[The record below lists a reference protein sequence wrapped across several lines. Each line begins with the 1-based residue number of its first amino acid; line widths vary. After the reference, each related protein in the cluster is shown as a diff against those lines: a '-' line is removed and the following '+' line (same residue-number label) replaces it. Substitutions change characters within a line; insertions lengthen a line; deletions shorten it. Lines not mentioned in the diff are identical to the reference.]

1 MRMKERFAL
10 LRAGYCKEEIAKMEV
25 EEMEAEKAEKEKAA
39 SGKED
44 QVPEEEKVDYE
55 VLYKEALQ
63 KITEVTK
70 ELDENKALVA
80 SLQEDNSRQNL
91 DDGTEKPSFEDSVK
105 DSLDA
110 LI

>member
-1 MRMKERFAL
+1 MIRMKERFAL
-10 LRAGYCKEEIAKMEV
+10 LRAGYSREEIAKMEA
-25 EEMEAEKAEKEKAA
+25 EEMEAEKAAA
-39 SGKED
+39 EKED

-91 DDGTEKPSFEDSVK
+91 DDGTEKPSFEDNVK